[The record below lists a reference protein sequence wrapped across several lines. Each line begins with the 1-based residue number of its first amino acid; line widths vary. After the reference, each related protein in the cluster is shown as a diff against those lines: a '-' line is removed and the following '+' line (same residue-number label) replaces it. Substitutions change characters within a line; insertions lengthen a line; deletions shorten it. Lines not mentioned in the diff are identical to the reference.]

1 VTVHDRQP
9 SLQVGALQARLM
21 ARFTPPLRPEQVER
35 ALADAVAALQD
46 APVRMYL
53 PVLIERA
60 ATRRLERELDALHR
74 RTEPKQIPQPRRT

>member
-1 VTVHDRQP
+1 MTVLDPQP
-9 SLQVGALQARLM
+9 SLQLGALEARLM

-35 ALADAVAALQD
+35 AIANAVAALED

-60 ATRRLERELDALHR
+60 ATRRLESELDALPR
-74 RTEPKQIPQPRRT
+74 RTGPKQIPQPRRT